1 MLDQDGAPLAD
12 TSQDYR
18 LPKSVTPKRYDIR
31 LTPDLKAFT
40 FQGEVNIAVVVN
52 EATDD
57 VVLNALELEIDK
69 VTAGRGGKSVAAK
82 AELEPAK
89 ERAHL
94 RFAEKLSP
102 GEWTLKIEFRGILN
116 DKLHGFYRSQYQD
129 AAGKTHVA
137 ATTQFESTDARRAF
151 PCWDEPELKASYKVT
166 LIVDEN
172 LAAISNGGQSS
183 ERKLPGGK
191 KEIVFKET
199 IAMSTYLVA
208 FIVGEFD
215 ATAPVDAG
223 TPLRI
228 VHVPGKESLTSWAKQ
243 IGAFS
248 LKYFADYYG
257 LKYPGD
263 KLDLIAIPDF
273 ASGAMENLGAIT
285 FRETALLADEKTA
298 SRAELERVADVVSH
312 ENAHMWFGD
321 LVTMRWWNGIWLN
334 EAFAT
339 FMEMLAVDAWKPEWK
354 RWESFSVSRAAALS
368 IDGLRSTRPI
378 EFTVRSPEDCRA
390 MFDILTYEKG
400 AAVLRMLEQFLSAN
414 VFRDGIR
421 LYLKKHQFNN
431 TETSDLWDALEA
443 ASHEP
448 VRKMMDSWIFQP
460 GFPIID
466 AAPTAD
472 GRGLKLSQRRFFYLV
487 EDNQQ
492 LWHVPV
498 MVRAKTDKGVS
509 THKVLLTTAR
519 DHRRFAGQGRVGAPE
534 RGRPRLLSRALCA
547 CAAHVDHQKSQRAA
561 TDRALRAGERHLGCD
576 RRGTRPSERVPQ
588 DGAVVCQRDRHQ
600 RMARADRCVCVPRH
614 DCVRCG
620 PAHARRYRA

>member
-1 MLDQDGAPLAD
+1 MRDQDGAPLAD
-12 TSQDYR
+12 NSQDYR
-18 LPKSVTPKRYDIR
+18 LPKNVTPKRYDIR
-31 LTPDLKAFT
+31 LTPDLTAFT
-40 FQGEVNIAVVVN
+40 FQGEVSVAIVVN
-52 EATDD
+52 DPTDD

-69 VTAGRGGKSVAAK
+69 VTAERSGKSLSAK
-82 AELEPAK
+82 AEMEPAK

-94 RFAEKLSP
+94 RFTEKLSA
-102 GEWTLKIEFRGILN
+102 GEWTLKIAFRGILN

-151 PCWDEPELKASYKVT
+151 PCWDEPELKASYKVA
-166 LIVDEN
+166 LVVDEN
-172 LAAISNGGQSS
+172 LAAISNGGQES
-183 ERKLPGGK
+183 ERKLAGSK
-191 KEIVFKET
+191 KEVVFKET

-228 VHVPGKESLTSWAKQ
+228 VHVPGKESLTGWAQQ

-339 FMEMLAVDAWKPEWK
+339 FMEMLAVNAWKPEWK
-354 RWESFSVSRAAALS
+354 RWESLARGRDVDRRPAQHASDRVRGAQSRRLSRDVRHPDLREGRGRVADARAVPWRQRFSRRHSPVSQEASVRQHRDRRFVGRAGGGVARARAQD
-368 IDGLRSTRPI
+368 DGLVDLPARLSDYR
-378 EFTVRSPEDCRA
+378 RLADCRRPQA
-390 MFDILTYEKG
+390 QAF
-400 AAVLRMLEQFLSAN
+400 AAPIFLSG
-414 VFRDGIR
+414 RR
-421 LYLKKHQFNN
+421 QR
-431 TETSDLWDALEA
+431 SAL
-443 ASHEP
+443 
-448 VRKMMDSWIFQP
+448 
-460 GFPIID
+460 
-466 AAPTAD
+466 
-472 GRGLKLSQRRFFYLV
+472 
-487 EDNQQ
+487 
-492 LWHVPV
+492 
-498 MVRAKTDKGVS
+498 
-509 THKVLLTTAR
+509 
-519 DHRRFAGQGRVGAPE
+519 
-534 RGRPRLLSRALCA
+534 A
-547 CAAHVDHQKSQRAA
+547 CAS
-561 TDRALRAGERHLGCD
+561 
-576 RRGTRPSERVPQ
+576 
-588 DGAVVCQRDRHQ
+588 DGSRED
-600 RMARADRCVCVPRH
+600 
-614 DCVRCG
+614 
-620 PAHARRYRA
+620 